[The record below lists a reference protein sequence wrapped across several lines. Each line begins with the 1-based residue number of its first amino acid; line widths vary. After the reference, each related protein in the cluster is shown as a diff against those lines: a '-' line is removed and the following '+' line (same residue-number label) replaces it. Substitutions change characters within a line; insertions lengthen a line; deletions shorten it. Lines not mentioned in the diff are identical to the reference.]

1 MGFAKR
7 RAGIFHNFAMM
18 KRSTRFL
25 PPDKRRDLQQLV
37 ALIREQIKQV
47 EMVIL
52 FGSYAKN
59 SYVDYDQRIEF
70 GTPTYYMSDYDI
82 AIVTRKPIGAVEY
95 SLYEKIKD
103 RFFENKNR
111 LFHTHPQF
119 VNYGIDDFNHA
130 LSKAHYFETEI
141 KRDGIILFDSGAYK
155 LARRKKLNFKEIKE
169 RAQKYYDD
177 KFGRAKQFL
186 KGVTFYCEDGDYNM
200 ASFHL
205 HQSAENFLRTIPITF
220 ILYGHKSHD
229 LSELM
234 NAAKKHTPEIFKAFP
249 RDTPEEKRLF
259 DLLQR
264 AYIESRYNPDF
275 EITKAD
281 IDALLPKIELLRDV
295 GACFSVNNMLRGLL
309 RQPDREINEFR
320 RYPETSARPYYH
332 PTIPQHPAGRNSI
345 AGIIVFPDR
354 EYNIVFDNSKYNI
367 APHETSPTDNT
378 TQHCT
383 DTK

>member
-7 RAGIFHNFAMM
+7 FVVIFHNFVIM

-25 PPDKRRDLQQLV
+25 PPEKRQDLQQLV
-37 ALIREQIKQV
+37 ALTREHIKQV
-47 EMVIL
+47 EMIVL

-59 SYVDYDQRIEF
+59 KYVDYDQRIEF

-82 AIVTRKPIGAVEY
+82 AIITRKPIGAIEY

-103 RFFENKNR
+103 KFFENKNR
-111 LFHTHPQF
+111 PFHTHPQF
-119 VNYGIDDFNHA
+119 VNYGIDDFNYA

-141 KRDGIILFDSGAYK
+141 KGDGVILYDSGEYK
-155 LARRKKLNFKEIKE
+155 LARRKRLDFAEIKE

-177 KFGRAKQFL
+177 KFGKAENFL
-186 KGVTFYCEDGDYNM
+186 DDTLFNIKKKEYVH

-205 HQSAENFLRTIPITF
+205 HQSVENFLRTIPMVF

-234 NAAKKHTPEIFKAFP
+234 NAAKKHTTDIYKAFP
-249 RDTPEEKRLF
+249 QDTTEEKRLF

-275 EITKAD
+275 EIAKED
-281 IDALLPKIELLRDV
+281 IAALLPKVEQLRDIV
-295 GACFSVNNMLRGLL
+295 ASVC
-309 RQPDREINEFR
+309 RERIE
-320 RYPETSARPYYH
+320 YYDSR
-332 PTIPQHPAGRNSI
+332 IDKQL
-345 AGIIVFPDR
+345 
-354 EYNIVFDNSKYNI
+354 
-367 APHETSPTDNT
+367 
-378 TQHCT
+378 
-383 DTK
+383 